1 MLEEGVGRKAVLEH
15 AVEKGLERI
24 LQGGA
29 DGRLGPER
37 AVELA
42 LANRTLRDTPRSRK
56 LLAKA
61 VSKVQEASSIQR
73 GAA

>member
-1 MLEEGVGRKAVLEH
+1 MGIGSR
-15 AVEKGLERI
+15 
-24 LQGGA
+24 
-29 DGRLGPER
+29 PER